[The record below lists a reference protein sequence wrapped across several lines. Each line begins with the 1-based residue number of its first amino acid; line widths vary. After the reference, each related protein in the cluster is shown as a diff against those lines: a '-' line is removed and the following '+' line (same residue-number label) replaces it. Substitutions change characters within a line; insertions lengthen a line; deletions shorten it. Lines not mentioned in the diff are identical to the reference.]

1 MAAVIH
7 EHRWIAATWL
17 SVDMRG
23 EKPQCFFI
31 DLSTYA
37 TPAIAAASCKG
48 WKKKGSLFL
57 ELDIDTVFF
66 GIPVC
71 NGLDSGDLGILPL
84 RLEEVAE
91 PLLGF

>member
-1 MAAVIH
+1 MGAVIR
-7 EHRWIAATWL
+7 EHRGIAATWS
-17 SVDMRG
+17 SVGMRG

-48 WKKKGSLFL
+48 GEKKVLVFL
-57 ELDIDTVFF
+57 ELNIDTVFF
-66 GIPVC
+66 GIPV
-71 NGLDSGDLGILPL
+71 GKSLDSGDLGFLPT